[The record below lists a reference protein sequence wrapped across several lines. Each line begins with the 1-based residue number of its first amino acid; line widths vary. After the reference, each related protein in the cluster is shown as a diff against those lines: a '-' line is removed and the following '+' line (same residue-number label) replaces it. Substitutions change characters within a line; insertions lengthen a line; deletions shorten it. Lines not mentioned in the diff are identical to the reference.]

1 MEIVHHNSDGESFT
15 KMVRE
20 RLRQFNKNY
29 LIGGYDKDFLAI
41 PPIAFDT
48 ELLDFGI
55 SPSKILFGYLYKSA
69 ADGGKMY
76 YQFNVPA
83 FSHMGIYA
91 SIDMIE
97 FFSHNPENNIRLRLY
112 TESEAMEELKRWKKI
127 KAIEHERTR
136 AYLDFADMELKVQ
149 QALMSLSHG

>member
-1 MEIVHHNSDGESFT
+1 MEIVYHNSDGESFT

-29 LIGGYDKDFLAI
+29 LIGGYDKDFLDI

-48 ELLDFGI
+48 ELIDFAI
-55 SPSKILFGYLYKSA
+55 SPGNVLFGYLYKTA
-69 ADGGKMY
+69 EDGGKMY
-76 YQFNVPA
+76 YQFNIPA

-112 TESEAMEELKRWKKI
+112 TESEAMEELKRWKQI
-127 KAIEHERTR
+127 KAIENERTR

-149 QALMSLSHG
+149 KALMSLNHG

>member
-1 MEIVHHNSDGESFT
+1 MEIVYHNSDDESFT

-41 PPIAFDT
+41 PPIAFDA

-55 SPSKILFGYLYKSA
+55 SPSNVLFGNLYKTA
-69 ADGGKMY
+69 EDGGKMY

-112 TESEAMEELKRWKKI
+112 TESEAMEELKRLRQI
-127 KAIEHERTR
+127 KAIENERTR

-149 QALMSLSHG
+149 KALMSLNHG

>member
-1 MEIVHHNSDGESFT
+1 MEIVYHNSDDESFT

-41 PPIAFDT
+41 PPIAFDA

-55 SPSKILFGYLYKSA
+55 SPSNVLFGNLYKTA
-69 ADGGKMY
+69 EDGGKMY

-112 TESEAMEELKRWKKI
+112 TESEAMEELKRLRQI
-127 KAIEHERTR
+127 KAIENERTR
-136 AYLDFADMELKVQ
+136 AYLDFSDMELKVQ
-149 QALMSLSHG
+149 KALMSLNHG